1 MNNYKPC
8 TFTRRDE
15 ETGKIS
21 TDTAD
26 VICSQKCAS
35 CGFNPAEARRRIR
48 TGKFVEFTDGTRR
61 LIFKRRDYVERT

>member
-35 CGFNPAEARRRIR
+35 CGFNPAEARRRMK
-48 TGKFVEFTDGTRR
+48 TGEFVEVHGIRR